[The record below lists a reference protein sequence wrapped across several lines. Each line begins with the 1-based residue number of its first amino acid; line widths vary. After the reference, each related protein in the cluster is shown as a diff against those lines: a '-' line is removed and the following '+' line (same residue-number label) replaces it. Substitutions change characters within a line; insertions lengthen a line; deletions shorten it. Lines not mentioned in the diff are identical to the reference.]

1 MSNPPKTS
9 PWKNCFMPGLSA
21 EIQEFFIPQS
31 SSFDSSLARH
41 KAEALFN
48 RDAPQHVSTF
58 QKKLQLIRYTMYI
71 GRVHAALSFVLNILY
86 PPRCLGCK
94 SEVELEE
101 SFCSLCQRFLHL
113 VQPPFCLCC
122 GIPFETDTGPN
133 HLCRRCQARPP
144 SFRQARAWAV
154 YQTSG
159 STPQP
164 VSEAIQQFKYQRRL
178 SIGKQLAAIGANVC
192 SFADQPYDLIIP
204 VPLHRER
211 LRWRGFNQA
220 LILAQAI
227 GQKLQVR
234 VNPFLLDRTRPTNPQ
249 TQLSEDERRKNVRGA
264 FTVVTP
270 EQLADKA
277 VLLIDDVYTSGAT
290 TEECARELLR
300 HGAAAVDVFTLA
312 RAVLR

>member
-1 MSNPPKTS
+1 
-9 PWKNCFMPGLSA
+9 
-21 EIQEFFIPQS
+21 
-31 SSFDSSLARH
+31 
-41 KAEALFN
+41 
-48 RDAPQHVSTF
+48 
-58 QKKLQLIRYTMYI
+58 
-71 GRVHAALSFVLNILY
+71 
-86 PPRCLGCK
+86 
-94 SEVELEE
+94 
-101 SFCSLCQRFLHL
+101 
-113 VQPPFCLCC
+113 
-122 GIPFETDTGPN
+122 
-133 HLCRRCQARPP
+133 
-144 SFRQARAWAV
+144 V

-178 SIGKQLAAIGANVC
+178 SVGKILAEIGANTC
-192 SFADQPYDLIIP
+192 SLVDQQYDLIIP

-227 GQKLQVR
+227 GQKSHVP
-234 VNPFLLDRTRPTNPQ
+234 VNPFLLERTRPTNPQ

-264 FTVVTP
+264 FTVTAP
-270 EQLADKA
+270 EQLADKT

-300 HGAAAVDVFTLA
+300 NGAAAVDVFTLA